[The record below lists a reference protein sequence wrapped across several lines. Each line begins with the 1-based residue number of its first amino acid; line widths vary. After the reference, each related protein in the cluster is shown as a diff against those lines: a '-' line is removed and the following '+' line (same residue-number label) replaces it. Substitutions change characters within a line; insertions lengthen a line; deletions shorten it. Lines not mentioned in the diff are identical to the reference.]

1 LSVKPLLKKDIKE
14 FLYRFDNFLGANIKD
29 ISVIDS
35 TTIEMSLEAQDRA
48 LGFDWVELTL
58 SFSGVS
64 DARLVDNSKLEFL
77 DMSEGIALRAD
88 SSFEFAIGSYTD
100 IKSASCFI
108 VATSL
113 KVMV

>member
-1 LSVKPLLKKDIKE
+1 MPIKPLLKKDIKE
-14 FLYRFDNFLGANIKD
+14 FLYRFDNFIDSNIKD

-35 TTIEMSLEAQDRA
+35 TTIEVSLEAQDRA

-64 DARLVDNSKLEFL
+64 DARLVDNTKLAFL
-77 DMSEGIALRAD
+77 DMDEGVTLRAD
-88 SSFEFAIGSYTD
+88 TNFEFAIGDYQD

-113 KVMV
+113 KVIT